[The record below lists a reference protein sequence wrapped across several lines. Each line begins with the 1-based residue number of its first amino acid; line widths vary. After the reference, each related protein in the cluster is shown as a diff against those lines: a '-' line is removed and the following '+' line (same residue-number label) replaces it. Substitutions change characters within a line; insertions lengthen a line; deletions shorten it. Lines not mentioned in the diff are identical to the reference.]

1 MDGFRRGEEQEGD
14 YLWKWEGLT
23 RLVVEGVE
31 RRECF
36 LKTVFLKEAVGFVR
50 LARQIVSFNRYY
62 EVPAICY
69 KTEET
74 I

>member
-1 MDGFRRGEEQEGD
+1 M
-14 YLWKWEGLT
+14 
-23 RLVVEGVE
+23 VEGVE

-36 LKTVFLKEAVGFVR
+36 LETVFLKEAVGFVR

-74 I
+74 IEANSYMLRLRECCC